1 LVTGKLF
8 TDYFENL
15 VNENN
20 FFLSPIGLFIIT
32 FIEASFSP
40 IPPEVLLIPLCIIDP
55 ENAIFY
61 GIIATIASV
70 LGALLGY
77 WIGLKGGRPLAR
89 RFVKPNQ
96 MKSVE
101 NYFNNYGAWAI
112 GLAALTPIPFK
123 VFTITAGTLKFKSI
137 PKFILASAVGRAG
150 RFIPESI
157 FLILYRRAILDFMLN
172 TFQIMIL
179 VIVALIAF
187 LILFIKKFG
196 LRLNLVNK

>member
-8 TDYFENL
+8 IDYFENL

-20 FFLSPIGLFIIT
+20 FLFSPIGLFIIT

-40 IPPEVLLIPLCIIDP
+40 ILPEVLLIPLCIIDP
-55 ENAIFY
+55 KNAIFY

-70 LGALLGY
+70 LGSLLGY
-77 WIGLKGGRPLAR
+77 WIGLKGGRPLTR
-89 RFVKPNQ
+89 RFVKPNL
-96 MKSVE
+96 MKSAE

-123 VFTITAGTLKFKSI
+123 VFTITAGTLRFKSI
-137 PKFILASAVGRAG
+137 PKFILASTVGRAG

-157 FLILYRRAILDFMLN
+157 FLMLYGREILDFMLS
-172 TFQIMIL
+172 TFQLMIL
-179 VIVALIAF
+179 VIVAFIAF

-196 LRLNLVNK
+196 LRLNLLNK

>member
-1 LVTGKLF
+1 M
-8 TDYFENL
+8 
-15 VNENN
+15 
-20 FFLSPIGLFIIT
+20 IT

-40 IPPEVLLIPLCIIDP
+40 IPPEVLLIPLCLIDP

-77 WIGLKGGRPLAR
+77 WIGLKGGRPLVG

-101 NYFNNYGAWAI
+101 NYFNKYGAWAI

-137 PKFILASAVGRAG
+137 PKFILASVVGRTG

-157 FLILYRRAILDFMLN
+157 FLMLYGRAVLDFMLN

-179 VIVALIAF
+179 VIVAFIAF
-187 LILFIKKFG
+187 IILFFKKFG
-196 LRLNLVNK
+196 

>member
-20 FFLSPIGLFIIT
+20 FFLSPIGLFMIT

-70 LGALLGY
+70 L
-77 WIGLKGGRPLAR
+77 K

-96 MKSVE
+96 MKSAE

-123 VFTITAGTLKFKSI
+123 VFTITAGALRFKSI
-137 PKFILASAVGRAG
+137 QKFILASTVGRVG

-157 FLILYRRAILDFMLN
+157 FLMLYGRAIFDFMLN

-179 VIVALIAF
+179 VIVAFIAF
-187 LILFIKKFG
+187 LIFFIKKFG
-196 LRLNLVNK
+196 LGLNL

>member
-1 LVTGKLF
+1 LVTGKLS

-20 FFLSPIGLFIIT
+20 FLLSPIGLFIIT

-40 IPPEVLLIPLCIIDP
+40 IPPEVLLIPLCLIDP

-61 GIIATIASV
+61 GIVATIASV

-77 WIGLKGGRPLAR
+77 WIGLKGGRPLVR

-101 NYFNNYGAWAI
+101 NYFNKYGAWAI

-123 VFTITAGTLKFKSI
+123 IFTITTGTLKFKSI

-157 FLILYRRAILDFMLN
+157 FLIFYGRAILDFMLN

-179 VIVALIAF
+179 VIVAFIALF
-187 LILFIKKFG
+187 ILFIKKFG
-196 LRLNLVNK
+196 LRFNL